1 MSVESQ
7 PAQKMSMTENKNS
20 AAGWID
26 WEKMAKAV
34 ADGKKMADSIEINM
48 IWSKIDVSGTP
59 EEVSEKT
66 EEERIFW
73 NQQDIELFLD

>member
-1 MSVESQ
+1 
-7 PAQKMSMTENKNS
+7 MTENKNS
-20 AAGWID
+20 AAECID